1 MLVATAYALL
11 LGAVYFDLRS
21 RRIPNY
27 LTLPAMGLGLL
38 VSLAQGG
45 LSGAGTSMLGLL
57 LGGGLLFPLFAYGKF
72 GGGDVKLLAAIGA
85 LRGASFVWR
94 ATLLGAASGGVLAL
108 LFLAYRRELG
118 PVMLGLY
125 TATYRTDSTY
135 PYSPA
140 IALGV
145 LLADLGWFL

>member
-1 MLVATAYALL
+1 MLAFFTHALL
-11 LGAVYFDLRS
+11 LCAVVFDLRF

-27 LTLPAMGLGLL
+27 LTLPAMGIGILWGLT
-38 VSLAQGG
+38 QGG
-45 LSGAGTSMLGLL
+45 LSAAGASILGLF
-57 LGGGLLFPLFAYGKF
+57 LGGVLLFPLFALGKF

-94 ATLLGAASGGVLAL
+94 ATLLGAASGGVLAIL
-108 LFLAYRRELG
+108 MLMYRRELG
-118 PVMLGLY
+118 HYLLGLY
-125 TATYRTDSTY
+125 TGAYRTESTY

-145 LLADLGWFL
+145 LLADMGWFL

>member
-1 MLVATAYALL
+1 MLAFFTYALL
-11 LGAVYFDLRS
+11 FGAVGLDVRF

-38 VSLAQGG
+38 WGLAQGG
-45 LSGAGTSMLGLL
+45 ISAASASMLGLL
-57 LGGGLLFPLFAYGKF
+57 LGGALLFPLFALGKF

-94 ATLLGAASGGVLAL
+94 ATLLGAASGGVLAVV
-108 LFLAYRRELG
+108 FLMYRRELG
-118 PVMLGLY
+118 SVLLGLY
-125 TATYRTDSTY
+125 TGTYRTESTY

-145 LLADLGWFL
+145 LLADMGWFL

>member
-1 MLVATAYALL
+1 MLAFFTYALL
-11 LGAVYFDLRS
+11 LSAVGFDLRS

-27 LTLPAMGLGLL
+27 LTLPAMGLGILW
-38 VSLAQGG
+38 SLAQGG
-45 LSGAGTSMLGLL
+45 LSAADASILGLF
-57 LGGGLLFPLFAYGKF
+57 LGGALLFPLFALGKF

-94 ATLLGAASGGVLAL
+94 ATLLGAASGGLLAIL
-108 LFLAYRRELG
+108 LLIYRREIGRYL
-118 PVMLGLY
+118 LGLY
-125 TATYRTDSTY
+125 TGTYRTESTY

-145 LLADLGWFL
+145 LLADMGRLL